1 VLSAGGEAAKMDT
14 RHGAY
19 ELVSSHASPQRGR
32 SRGAAAAS
40 ALLAA
45 GGLALVVV
53 AVVSGGGLL
62 GGAGEAAASRSLIQQ
77 RDALLQG
84 IQQRDPLLG
93 GPPAQKGAAHPAP
106 PATALAVRH
115 VATAV
120 RSRAAVQSLAEAPP
134 VRVLFDK
141 EAQSQTVQ
149 SYINSG
155 HMKCCVRDN
164 NDLEDEVYPKYYDD
178 FPMDPVCIPGYRKD
192 GDDCIACDADHYC
205 PTKEDLVLKC
215 PPNTWSPIASGE
227 VSECWCHE
235 GFYGKDPSLQHG
247 ADCHPCPAD
256 KFCAGG
262 KLRVSGRGRSG
273 DGRLRRQSVF
283 YVRACVVTRGALRIM

>member
-1 VLSAGGEAAKMDT
+1 MDA
-14 RHGAY
+14 RHGEY
-19 ELVSSHASPQRGR
+19 ELVSSHALPQRGR
-32 SRGAAAAS
+32 SRGAAAAA

-45 GGLALVVV
+45 GGLALVAV

-62 GGAGEAAASRSLIQQ
+62 GGAGEASRSRIQQ

-84 IQQRDPLLG
+84 IQQRGALLG

-115 VATAV
+115 GAAVV

-149 SYINSG
+149 AFVNSG

-164 NDLEDEVYPKYYDD
+164 NDLEDEVYPKYFDD

-192 GDDCIACDADHYC
+192 GNDCIACDADHYC
-205 PTKEDLVLKC
+205 PSKEDLVLKC
-215 PPNTWSPIASGE
+215 PPHTWSPIASGE
-227 VSECWCHE
+227 VSECWCHQ
-235 GFYGKDPSLQHG
+235 GFYGKDPSLQNG

-256 KFCAGG
+256 KFCAGE
-262 KLRVSGRGRSG
+262 KLRARGRGAQW
-273 DGRLRRQSVF
+273 GRKAATSVGVCARARRVAWLR
-283 YVRACVVTRGALRIM
+283 AMM